1 MLEQF
6 LGASFH
12 QDWMSDS
19 ADSESAIRQYLAGES
34 PSVVK
39 TIIQELDRL
48 LSLRLPEEK
57 LRDVVLRDL
66 GCYYEPN
73 YKGQSMMEW
82 LHSVRSS
89 LAAASRQ
96 TGGDSD

>member
-34 PSVVK
+34 PRVVN
-39 TIIQELDRL
+39 TILQELDHL
-48 LSLRLPEEK
+48 LSLRLSEEK
-57 LRDVVLRDL
+57 LRDVALRDL

-73 YKGQSMMEW
+73 YKGQSMTEW
-82 LHSVRSS
+82 LHFVRSL
-89 LAAASRQ
+89 LAVASRQ
-96 TGGDSD
+96 AGKDSD